1 MRKAVIVS
9 AVRTPVG
16 RIRGQLASVPAH
28 VLGAVAVKEAV
39 RRAGIDP
46 ASIDEVIFGNLM
58 NNEVNN
64 MARVVAL
71 QAGLPI
77 EVPGVTLD
85 RQCGTSLNSI
95 AYAAML
101 IEAGQADVVVAGGV
115 ESDSRRNYVID
126 KPTMAFQPALKL
138 SDTILAPE
146 HIGNPNMGITAE
158 NLAVQYG
165 LSRRE
170 CDEFSLWSHQ
180 KATAAWDANLFADQI
195 APVEVPMGKG
205 KTQTVAVD
213 EAFRRDASLE
223 TMAKLPPAFKP
234 DGVVTAGNS
243 SPQSD
248 GAGALVV
255 MEKAKATAMGLEI
268 LGEFR
273 GFSAVGVDPNIM
285 GIGPVP
291 ATRKLL
297 QRTGVSLKQIDLIE
311 MNEAFAAQSLPCIR
325 ELGLD
330 REKLNVNGGAIALG
344 HPLAGTGA
352 ILATKILHEMK
363 RRDAHLGLVTF
374 CCGGG
379 QGVAA
384 LFERN

>member
-9 AVRTPVG
+9 AARTPVG
-16 RIRGQLASVPAH
+16 RIRGQLATVPAH

-39 RRAGIDP
+39 RRAGIEP

-77 EVPGVTLD
+77 EVPGITLD

-101 IEAGQADVVVAGGV
+101 IESGNADVVVAGGV

-126 KPTMAFQPALKL
+126 KPTMAFQGTLKV
-138 SDTILAPE
+138 SDTILSPE

-158 NLAVQYG
+158 NLAAKYQ
-165 LSRRE
+165 LTRQE
-170 CDEFSLWSHQ
+170 CDEFALLSHK
-180 KATAAWDANLFADQI
+180 KAAAAWDANLFAEQI
-195 APVEVPMGKG
+195 VPVEVPLGKG
-205 KTQTVAVD
+205 KTSTVSVD

-223 TMAKLPPAFKP
+223 AMAKLPPAFKP

-255 MEKAKATAMGLEI
+255 MEKAKAKDMGLEI
-268 LGEFR
+268 LAEFK
-273 GFSAVGVDPNIM
+273 GFSSVGVDPNIM

-297 QRTGVSLKQIDLIE
+297 QRTGVKLEQIDLIE
-311 MNEAFAAQSLPCIR
+311 LNEAFAAQSLPCIR
-325 ELGLD
+325 ELGLAP
-330 REKLNVNGGAIALG
+330 EKLNVNGGAIALG
-344 HPLAGTGA
+344 HPLAGSGA
-352 ILATKILHEMK
+352 ILATKILYEMK